1 MPATVPNTATR
12 YYYPTR
18 EESVLLTESTPTVHD
33 LPFRAADFA
42 TLTAALDYAAQ
53 GQTGANFYTGR
64 GELYA
69 TLPYAQL
76 RTEAHILARKLL
88 GMGLQK
94 GDRVALVAETN
105 PDFLRFFFACQYGG
119 LVPVALPASIK
130 LGGHATFVTQLRGLL
145 ASSQAVIAMAP
156 SGYLSFLEEA
166 GQGLGLRLIGD
177 PQVFDRLPEATVD
190 FQPAGPR
197 DTAYIQ
203 YTSGSTRFPRGVV
216 IEQRSVMSNLAG
228 IIRHGVKMGPGDR
241 CFSWLPFYHDMGLV
255 GLVLVPVAAQTSVD
269 YLDTRE
275 FAMRPRQWLNLM
287 TLTRATISFSPPF
300 GYELCTRRLRPG
312 EAGKYDL
319 SNWRVAGVG
328 AEMIR
333 SETLVRFAEALA
345 PAGFN
350 DKAFLA
356 CYGMAECSLA
366 ISFAPLFQGH
376 TTDCVDGDHHAN
388 CQEALPI
395 HTLEN
400 PGRPRCFVECGR
412 PLPEYEVE
420 IRNDDGAILPDR
432 RSGTIFVRGPSVM
445 SGYFNAPE
453 ETAAALSA
461 DGWLNTGDIGYSVDG
476 KLIITGRKK
485 DSIIINGRN
494 IWPQDLEYL
503 AEQQPEVNIGDA
515 LAFSVPGPEGEEM
528 CVLVV
533 QCRDSDLDRR
543 SSLVN
548 RLSRLVHLE
557 LGIDS
562 YIELVPSHTLPRTS
576 SGKLS
581 RSKARQQFM
590 ERHDPVQLRLPA
602 SRMAE
607 SAPALKQNTA

>member
-1 MPATVPNTATR
+1 M
-12 YYYPTR
+12 
-18 EESVLLTESTPTVHD
+18 
-33 LPFRAADFA
+33 
-42 TLTAALDYAAQ
+42 
-53 GQTGANFYTGR
+53 
-64 GELYA
+64 
-69 TLPYAQL
+69 
-76 RTEAHILARKLL
+76 
-88 GMGLQK
+88 
-94 GDRVALVAETN
+94 
-105 PDFLRFFFACQYGG
+105 
-119 LVPVALPASIK
+119 
-130 LGGHATFVTQLRGLL
+130 
-145 ASSQAVIAMAP
+145 
-156 SGYLSFLEEA
+156 
-166 GQGLGLRLIGD
+166 IGD
-177 PQVFDRLPEATVD
+177 PRVFDRLPEVAVD
-190 FQPAGPR
+190 FQPVDPR
-197 DTAYIQ
+197 DIAYIQ

-255 GLVLVPVAAQTSVD
+255 GLVLVPMAAQTSVD

-287 TLTRATISFSPPF
+287 TLTKATISFSPPF

-366 ISFAPLFQGH
+366 VSFAPLFQGH

-388 CQEALPI
+388 CQEAVPI

-515 LAFSVPGPEGEEM
+515 LAFSVPGPEDEEV

-543 SSLVN
+543 TSLVN
-548 RLSRLVHLE
+548 RLSQLVHLE
-557 LGIDS
+557 LGIDC

-581 RSKARQQFM
+581 RSKARQQFI
-590 ERHDPVQLRLPA
+590 ERHDPVQLKLPA
-602 SRMAE
+602 SGIAG
-607 SAPALKQNTA
+607 SGPVLKQNTA

>member
-1 MPATVPNTATR
+1 LV
-12 YYYPTR
+12 
-18 EESVLLTESTPTVHD
+18 TESTPTLHD

-69 TLPYAQL
+69 TLPYAKL
-76 RTEAHILARKLL
+76 RTEALSLARKLL

-94 GDRVALVAETN
+94 GDRVALVAETK

-145 ASSQAVIAMAP
+145 ASSQASVAMAP

-177 PQVFDRLPEATVD
+177 PQVFDRLPEVDVD
-190 FQPAGPR
+190 FQPVDPR
-197 DTAYIQ
+197 DIAYIQ

-216 IEQRSVMSNLAG
+216 IEQRSVMSNLGG

-287 TLTRATISFSPPF
+287 TLTKATISFSPPF

-366 ISFAPLFQGH
+366 VSFAPLFQGH

-388 CQEALPI
+388 CQEAVPI

-515 LAFSVPGPEGEEM
+515 LAFSVPGPEDEEV

-543 SSLVN
+543 TSLVN
-548 RLSRLVHLE
+548 RLSQLVHLE
-557 LGIDS
+557 LGIDC

-581 RSKARQQFM
+581 RSKARQQFI
-590 ERHDPVQLRLPA
+590 ERHDPVQLKLSA
-602 SRMAE
+602 SGIAD
-607 SAPALKQNTA
+607 SGPALKQNTA

>member
-1 MPATVPNTATR
+1 
-12 YYYPTR
+12 
-18 EESVLLTESTPTVHD
+18 LLTESTPTLHD

-69 TLPYAQL
+69 TLPYAKL
-76 RTEAHILARKLL
+76 RTEAHVLARKLL

-145 ASSQAVIAMAP
+145 ASSQAEIAMAP

-177 PQVFDRLPEATVD
+177 PQVFDRLPEVAID
-190 FQPAGPR
+190 FQPVDPR
-197 DTAYIQ
+197 DIAYIQ

-287 TLTRATISFSPPF
+287 TLTKATISFSPPF

-333 SETLVRFAEALA
+333 SDTLVRFAEALA

-366 ISFAPLFQGH
+366 VSFAPLFQGH
-376 TTDCVDGDHHAN
+376 TTDCVDGDHHSN

-395 HTLEN
+395 YTLEN
-400 PGRPRCFVECGR
+400 PGRPRCFVECGK

-515 LAFSVPGPEGEEM
+515 LAFSVPGPAEEEV
-528 CVLVV
+528 CVLVL

-543 SSLVN
+543 TSLVD

-557 LGIDS
+557 LGIDC

-581 RSKARQQFM
+581 RSKARQQFID
-590 ERHDPVQLRLPA
+590 RHDPVQLKIPA
-602 SRMAE
+602 PKLAE
-607 SAPALKQNTA
+607 PGFKLKQNIA

>member
-1 MPATVPNTATR
+1 
-12 YYYPTR
+12 
-18 EESVLLTESTPTVHD
+18 LLTESTPTLHD

-42 TLTAALDYAAQ
+42 TLTDALDYAAQ

-69 TLPYAQL
+69 TLPYAKL
-76 RTEAHILARKLL
+76 RTESRSLARKLL

-156 SGYLSFLEEA
+156 GGYLSFLEEA
-166 GQGLGLRLIGD
+166 GQELGLRLIGD
-177 PQVFDRLPEATVD
+177 PQVFDHLPEVAVD
-190 FQPAGPR
+190 FQPVEPH
-197 DTAYIQ
+197 DIAYIQ

-228 IIRHGVKMGPGDR
+228 IIRHGVNMGPGDR

-287 TLTRATISFSPPF
+287 TLTKATISFSPPF

-350 DKAFLA
+350 SKAFLA

-366 ISFAPLFQGH
+366 VSFAPLFQGH

-412 PLPEYEVE
+412 PLPEYEVV
-420 IRNDDGAILPDR
+420 IRSDNGAILPDR

-453 ETAAALSA
+453 ETTAALSA

-543 SSLVN
+543 TSLVN
-548 RLSRLVHLE
+548 RLSQLVHLE

-602 SRMAE
+602 SRIAE
-607 SAPALKQNTA
+607 SGLTLKQNTA